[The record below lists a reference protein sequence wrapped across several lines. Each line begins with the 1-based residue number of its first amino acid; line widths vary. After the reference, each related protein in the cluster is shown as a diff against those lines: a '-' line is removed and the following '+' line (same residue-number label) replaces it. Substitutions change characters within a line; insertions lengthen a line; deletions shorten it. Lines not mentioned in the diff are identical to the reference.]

1 MCGIAGILRFDGAPV
16 DRERMVAMT
25 DSIAHR
31 GRDSA
36 GFAIGSEEGIFC
48 PSLAL
53 GHRRLSVI
61 DLSPAAAQ
69 PMFSPNRR
77 LCMVYNG
84 ELYNYRQLRDELQ
97 RTGAKFCTESDS
109 EVVLA
114 AYAHWGRDCLQRFNG
129 MFAFAIWDEVCQRLF
144 CARDAVGIKPF
155 YYRLDAGAFEFS
167 SESRALARGALDA
180 QSVAAYFFSMY
191 VPGELS
197 IYAGVRKLLP
207 GCWLEVAPDGTHRS
221 QHWWRLP
228 EMATSDAGAD
238 EAAVH
243 LQQAIDKAVALQLQ
257 SDVPVGVLLSGGFD
271 SGMVLASAAHHGAHL
286 RTYSIGFDDPRQFN
300 ELPIATA
307 LAQRYGSNH
316 HALILASADA
326 LGILDRALA
335 VMSEP
340 VADSAVVPTW
350 FLAQRAAADG
360 VKVLLS
366 GTGGDEVF
374 GGYSRYVASSW
385 RRQLVYS
392 LPDAARRALAQIMP
406 DGIWAARLRHPS
418 LDMAIYT
425 GGSPRLAARLLSAP
439 GAFAGFLDGLAS
451 EIYPPPASGAP
462 LLYRNMAFDLQ
473 VYLPD
478 LLLMLLDQLCMAH
491 TVEGR
496 VPLLDIDLIA
506 QSYALAPELHANPS
520 EATRRRLMRKMAQ
533 GRIDLRSFT
542 APKQGFSGPVRAWI
556 ADHEAVFR
564 ERTLSLATISGLEAL
579 RPEDWW
585 RVSPARRDA
594 VWAHEIFLMYAF
606 ATWHTAN
613 AYG

>member
-16 DRERMVAMT
+16 SRERIEKMT

-36 GFAIGSEEGIFC
+36 GFAIGGEGGISC
-48 PSLAL
+48 RSLAL

-61 DLSPAAAQ
+61 DLSAAAEQ
-69 PMFSPNRR
+69 PMFSADRR

-97 RTGAKFCTESDS
+97 RVGVQFRTQSDS
-109 EVVLA
+109 EVILA
-114 AYAHWGRDCLQRFNG
+114 AYAHSGRDCLARFNG
-129 MFAFAIWDEVCQRLF
+129 LFAFAIWDEANRHLF
-144 CARDAVGIKPF
+144 CARDAIGIKPF
-155 YYRLDAGAFEFS
+155 YYRLDADGFEFS
-167 SESRALARGALDA
+167 SESRALARGELDA
-180 QSVAAYFFSMY
+180 QAVAAYFFSMY
-191 VPGELS
+191 VPCELS
-197 IYAGVRKLLP
+197 IHAGVRKLLP
-207 GCWLEVAPDGTHRS
+207 GCWLEVTPNGEHHI
-221 QHWWRLP
+221 QKWWRMP
-228 EMATSDAGAD
+228 EMAVSGASAE
-238 EAAVH
+238 EAATR
-243 LQQAIDKAVALQLQ
+243 LQHAINKAVALQLQ
-257 SDVPVGVLLSGGFD
+257 SDVPVGALLSGGFD
-271 SGMVLASAAHHGAHL
+271 SGMVLASAAHHGKHL
-286 RTYSIGFDDPRQFN
+286 HTYSIGFDDPRQFN

-307 LAQRYGSNH
+307 LAKRYGSNH
-316 HALILASADA
+316 HSFTVASKDA
-326 LGILDRALA
+326 LGILDHAIA

-350 FLAQRAAADG
+350 FLAKQAAADG

-385 RRQLVYS
+385 RRQLLYS
-392 LPDAARRALAQIMP
+392 LPDPARRAIAKMMP
-406 DGIWAARLRHPS
+406 DGIWAARMRNTS
-418 LDMAIYT
+418 VDMAMYT
-425 GGSPRLAARLLSAP
+425 GGSPRLAARVLSSP
-439 GAFAGFLDGLAS
+439 GNFSRFLDGLAS
-451 EIYPPPASGAP
+451 EIYPPTEGGAP

-496 VPLLDIDLIA
+496 VPLLDVDLIA

-533 GRIDLRSFT
+533 ERIDPRSFT
-542 APKQGFSGPVRAWI
+542 APKQGFSGPVSAWI

-564 ERTLSLATISGLEAL
+564 ERTRSISTIPGLEML
-579 RPEDWW
+579 RPEEWW
-585 RVSPARRDA
+585 LVSPARRDA

-606 ATWHTAN
+606 ATWYGAN
-613 AYG
+613 VHG

>member
-1 MCGIAGILRFDGAPV
+1 MCGIAGILRFGGASV
-16 DRERMVAMT
+16 SRERMAAMA
-25 DSIAHR
+25 DAIAHR
-31 GRDSA
+31 GRDSS
-36 GFAIGSEEGIFC
+36 GFAIGGEGGISC
-48 PSLAL
+48 RSLAL

-61 DLSPAAAQ
+61 DLSAAAAQ
-69 PMFSPNRR
+69 PMFSADRR

-84 ELYNYRQLRDELQ
+84 EIYNYRQLRDELQ
-97 RTGAKFCTESDS
+97 RTGAQFRTQSDS
-109 EVVLA
+109 EVILA

-129 MFAFAIWDEVCQRLF
+129 MFAFAIWDEARQRLF
-144 CARDAVGIKPF
+144 CARDALGIKPF
-155 YYRLDAGAFEFS
+155 YYRLDADAFEFS

-180 QSVAAYFFSMY
+180 QAVAAYFFSMY
-191 VPGELS
+191 VPRELS

-207 GCWLEVAPDGTHRS
+207 GCWLEVAPDGTHHT
-221 QHWWRLP
+221 QLWWRLP
-228 EMATSDAGAD
+228 EMAVSDAGAD
-238 EAAVH
+238 EAAVR
-243 LQQAIDKAVALQLQ
+243 LQQAIDNAVALQLQ
-257 SDVPVGVLLSGGFD
+257 SDVPVGALLSGGFD

-286 RTYSIGFDDPRQFN
+286 HTYSIGFDDPRQFN

-307 LAQRYGSNH
+307 LAQRYSSNH
-316 HALILASADA
+316 HAFTMASADA

-350 FLAQRAAADG
+350 FLAQQAAADG

-385 RRQLVYS
+385 RRQLIYS
-392 LPDAARRALAQIMP
+392 LPDAARRCLAQIMP
-406 DGIWAARLRHPS
+406 GNIWAARLRHPS

-425 GGSPRLAARLLSAP
+425 GGSPRLAARLLSVP
-439 GAFAGFLDGLAS
+439 GAFAGFLEGLAS
-451 EIYPPPASGAP
+451 EIYPPSASGAP

-478 LLLMLLDQLCMAH
+478 LLLMLFDQLCMAH

-496 VPLLDIDLIA
+496 VPLLDVDLLA

-520 EATRRRLMRKMAQ
+520 EATRRRLMRKMAR
-533 GRIDLRSFT
+533 GRVAPCSFT

-564 ERTLSLATISGLEAL
+564 ERTLSLVTIAGLEAL

-606 ATWHTAN
+606 ATWYNAN
-613 AYG
+613 VHG